1 MIIRIK
7 NLRLRCIIGVN
18 DWERKRKQDV
28 VLNVRLH
35 FQPGNVT
42 LDELG
47 ETVDYSAL
55 CNRLVAAVESSA
67 FFLLERMAE
76 HLVSILL
83 EDTRVL
89 RAAVEIDKPGA
100 LPYADSVSVALERER

>member
-35 FQPGNVT
+35 IQPGNVN

-55 CNRLVAAVESSA
+55 CNRLVAEVESST
-67 FFLLERMAE
+67 FYLLERMAE
-76 HLVSILL
+76 YLVSILL
-83 EDTRVL
+83 EDARVL
-89 RAAVEIDKPGA
+89 RATVEIDKPGA

>member
-67 FFLLERMAE
+67 FFWLHNVRYNLIPHSNEMVLEGLRDFDAATIE
-76 HLVSILL
+76 SFA
-83 EDTRVL
+83 TPRVL
-89 RAAVEIDKPGA
+89 QFP
-100 LPYADSVSVALERER
+100 